1 MGNFFTIF
9 TSPEMTFQRLKSNK
23 LAWLICLIV
32 LMVISFAVIYLEMP
46 IIEQTVLD
54 SLKSNP
60 QISPENYDS
69 IMDGNRTFSYVVVV
83 VTSIATLFISGL
95 LFMLLNLM
103 VRGEA
108 KYMQLVTVAAFAS
121 LPGMIDGILTAILL
135 KVTNAQA
142 INDISISLGAFI
154 QDKGSVLFKV
164 LSVINPFSIWTLIL
178 YIIGASVMMNRPK
191 KQVAVW
197 IIIAWLVFSYG
208 SLLLV

>member
-1 MGNFFTIF
+1 MGNLFTIF
-9 TSPEMTFQRLKSNK
+9 VSPEITFQRLKSSK
-23 LAWLICLIV
+23 LAWLTCMIVLIV
-32 LMVISFAVIYLEMP
+32 LSCLVVYLQMP

-60 QISPENYDS
+60 QISSDAYDS
-69 IMDGNRTFSYVVVV
+69 VLAGSRITSYVMAVL
-83 VTSIATLFISGL
+83 SIVMLLFVGGL
-95 LFMLLNLM
+95 LFMLLNLI

-108 KYMQLVTVAAFAS
+108 KYMQLVTVAAFSA
-121 LPGMIDGILTAILL
+121 LPGMINGILTGILL
-135 KVTNAQA
+135 KIANAQTLT
-142 INDISISLGAFI
+142 DVSISLGAFI
-154 QDKGSVLFKV
+154 QDKGSLLYKM

-197 IIIAWLVFSYG
+197 IVITWLIFSFG

>member
-1 MGNFFTIF
+1 MGNLFTIF
-9 TSPEMTFQRLKSNK
+9 VSPEMTFQRLKSSK
-23 LAWLICLIV
+23 LAWLICLIA
-32 LMVISFAVIYLEMP
+32 LMVISLAVIYLEMP

-69 IMDGNRTFSYVVVV
+69 IMDGNRTFSYVIVII
-83 VTSIATLFISGL
+83 TSLASVFFGGL
-95 LFMLLNLM
+95 LFMLLNLI

-135 KVTNAQA
+135 KATNAQA

-154 QDKGSVLFKV
+154 QDKGSILFKV
-164 LSVINPFSIWTLIL
+164 LSIINPFSIWTLVL

-197 IIIAWLVFSYG
+197 IVITWIILSFG
-208 SLLLV
+208 SLLLL

>member
-1 MGNFFTIF
+1 LGNLFTIF
-9 TSPEMTFQRLKSNK
+9 VSPEMTFQRLKSSK
-23 LAWLICLIV
+23 LAWLICLIA
-32 LMVISFAVIYLEMP
+32 LMVISLAVIYLEMP

-60 QISPENYDS
+60 QISPENYDT
-69 IMDGNRTFSYVVVV
+69 IMDGNRMFSYVIVII
-83 VTSIATLFISGL
+83 TSLASVFFGGL
-95 LFMLLNLM
+95 LFMLLNLI

-108 KYMQLVTVAAFAS
+108 KYMQLVTVATFAS

-135 KVTNAQA
+135 KATNAQA

-154 QDKGSVLFKV
+154 QDKGSILFKV
-164 LSVINPFSIWTLIL
+164 LSIINPFSIWTLVL

-197 IIIAWLVFSYG
+197 IVITWIILSFG
-208 SLLLV
+208 SLLLL